1 MSPVRASEEAASI
14 VAPCFDA
21 VRDVFVAYEPAAG
34 CRLELLEKTRLL
46 IDDDVRDAERHF
58 ARCRTDGRQI
68 ELAPQAADLPIET
81 LTAILSHEFGHAADF
96 AYPAHFRLV
105 ARDRPAQ
112 WKPPTG
118 RGAARKV
125 RAWEGRNDDQI
136 EWAADAIAYLVTGRK
151 IGYCGPCMVQCFA
164 GGRRPTGLR

>member
-1 MSPVRASEEAASI
+1 MVPALGSEAAASV

-21 VRDVFVAYEPAAG
+21 VRDVFSSYEPEPG
-34 CRLELLEKTRLL
+34 HPLILLAKTRLL
-46 IDDDVRDAERHF
+46 IDAEAGDDERHF

-96 AYPAHFRLV
+96 TYPAHFRLV
-105 ARDRPAQ
+105 GRYQPAQ
-112 WKPPTG
+112 WKPPNG
-118 RGAARKV
+118 RRSVRKV
-125 RAWEGRNDDQI
+125 RDWEGRTDDQI

-151 IGYCGPCMVQCFA
+151 IGYCGPCMVQCFS
-164 GGRRPTGLR
+164 GRSRPAGLR